1 VLCERVRERWDLEG
15 RLDNCLEGKEKE
27 GWKTW
32 EEEEG
37 GEPAGEEKE

>member
-1 VLCERVRERWDLEG
+1 V
-15 RLDNCLEGKEKE
+15 GKEKE

-37 GEPAGEEKE
+37 GELAGEEKE